1 SREPVAKAKS
11 AVEKLLAGHI
21 ATDRNGPIADLF
33 YFRPSS
39 KSFLDDLGASHGV
52 FMHQDLRRSVLR
64 LYGDHTGIE
73 QVERALVAKCAE
85 LKEQSHTVIL
95 DPEAL
100 AFALKGGFRQI
111 VAALGKDKVKLDI
124 VSNP

>member
-21 ATDRNGPIADLF
+21 AADGNGPITDPF

-39 KSFLDDLGASHGV
+39 KSVLENLGAAHGV
-52 FMHQDLRRSVLR
+52 SIHQDLRRSVLR

-85 LKEQSHTVIL
+85 LKEQSQAIIL
-95 DPEAL
+95 DPGAL
-100 AFALKGGFRQI
+100 ASALKGGFRQI

-124 VSNP
+124 ISNP

>member
-21 ATDRNGPIADLF
+21 AADGNDPITDPF

-39 KSFLDDLGASHGV
+39 KSFLDEVGAAYSV
-52 FMHQDLRRSVLR
+52 FIHQDLRRSVLR
-64 LYGDHTGIE
+64 LYGNDICIE
-73 QVERALVAKCAE
+73 QVERALMAKCAE
-85 LKEQSHTVIL
+85 LKEHSHNVIL
-95 DPEAL
+95 DPESL
-100 AFALKGGFRQI
+100 AFSLKGGFRQI

-124 VSNP
+124 ISNP